1 MPEEERAVVGLGNAV
16 VDVLSHVDDAFLA
29 AHGLP
34 KGAMTLVDGARA
46 GRLQAAM
53 APSLEASGGSAA
65 NTVAGIAARGGK
77 AAFIGRTAGDR
88 LGGVFA
94 RDMRAL
100 GVDFAA
106 PPSAAGAGTGRC
118 LVMVTPDAQR
128 TMCTWL
134 GAAAEL
140 APGDVDPAQVAAAR
154 IAYLEGYLWDPPAA
168 REACRKAA
176 SIARAAGRKVALSL
190 SDPFCVER
198 HRRDFRA
205 LVDGGGVDILVA
217 NEAELAALYEAADF
231 ESGLAAVRGAC
242 AAAALTRGPRG
253 SVVAAGGEVHEIAA
267 VPVSRVVDTTGAGDL
282 YAAGFLHVL
291 ASGGSAAEAGRAGAD
306 AAAATLGHLGAR
318 PPAG

>member
-46 GRLQAAM
+46 GRLQAEM

-77 AAFIGRTAGDR
+77 AAFIGRTGGDR

-205 LVDGGGVDILVA
+205 LVDGGGIDILVA
-217 NEAELAALYEAADF
+217 NEAELAALYGAADF

-291 ASGGSAAEAGRAGAD
+291 ASGGSAAEAGRAGAA

>member
-29 AHGLP
+29 AHRLP
-34 KGAMTLVDGARA
+34 KGAMTLVDGDRA

-53 APSLEASGGSAA
+53 ATSVEASGGSAA

-77 AAFIGRTAGDR
+77 AAFIGRTGGDR

-106 PPSAAGAGTGRC
+106 PPSGEGAGTGRC

-140 APGDVDPAQVAAAR
+140 APGDVDPARIAAAR
-154 IAYLEGYLWDPPAA
+154 ITYLEGYLWDPPAA

-205 LVDGGGVDILVA
+205 LVDGGEIDVLVA

-242 AAAALTRGPRG
+242 EAAALTRGARG
-253 SVVAAGGEVHEIAA
+253 SVVLAGGAVHEIAA
-267 VPVSRVVDTTGAGDL
+267 VPVPRVVDTTGAGDL

-291 ASGGSAAEAGRAGAD
+291 ASGGSAAAAGRAGA
-306 AAAATLGHLGAR
+306 AAAAETLGHLGAR
-318 PPAG
+318 PPAR

>member
-16 VDVLSHVDDAFLA
+16 VDVLSHIDDAFLA

-34 KGAMTLVDGARA
+34 KGAMTLVDGDRA

-53 APSLEASGGSAA
+53 APSVEASGGSAA

-77 AAFIGRTAGDR
+77 AAFIGRTGGDR

-106 PPSAAGAGTGRC
+106 PPSGEGAGTGRC

-140 APGDVDPAQVAAAR
+140 APGDVDPARIAAAR
-154 IAYLEGYLWDPPAA
+154 ITYLEGYLWDPPAA

-205 LVDGGGVDILVA
+205 LVDGGEIDVLVA

-242 AAAALTRGPRG
+242 EAAALTRGARG
-253 SVVAAGGEVHEIAA
+253 SVVLAGGAVHEIAA
-267 VPVSRVVDTTGAGDL
+267 VPVPRVVDTTGAGDL

-291 ASGGSAAEAGRAGAD
+291 ASGGSAAEAGRA
-306 AAAATLGHLGAR
+306 AAAAAAETLGHLGAR
-318 PPAG
+318 PPAR